1 MARHVFLCPLRWS
14 DMDSYGHVNNVQ
26 FLRLLEEA
34 RVAMLFVE
42 PKTADVMTLDG
53 QLVVVRHE
61 IDYTAPLL
69 YRPEPIA
76 IETWVTRIGGASFTV
91 AYEVKDGDQV
101 YARAR
106 TVLAAIDK
114 ESGRARRL
122 SVEERSWIE
131 AYHEPE
137 SAVVH

>member
-1 MARHVFLCPLRWS
+1 
-14 DMDSYGHVNNVQ
+14 MDAYGHVNNVQ
-26 FLRLLEEA
+26 YLRLLEEA

-42 PKTADVMTLDG
+42 PKASDVMTLDG

-61 IDYTAPLL
+61 IDYRAPLV
-69 YRPEPIA
+69 YRPEPID

-91 AYEVKDGDQV
+91 GYEVKDANAL

-114 ESGRARRL
+114 STNQARRL
-122 SVEERSWIE
+122 SPDERAWLTT
-131 AYHEPE
+131 YHEPE
-137 SAVVH
+137 

>member
-1 MARHVFLCPLRWS
+1 
-14 DMDSYGHVNNVQ
+14 MDSYGHVNNVQ

-61 IDYTAPLL
+61 IDYVLPLL
-69 YRPEPIA
+69 YRPEPIP

-91 AYEVKDGDQV
+91 AYEVKDDTHV
-101 YARAR
+101 YARAQ

-114 ESGRARRL
+114 ATGRARRL
-122 SVEERSWIE
+122 SPDERAWL
-131 AYHEPE
+131 ATYHEPASE
-137 SAVVH
+137 

>member
-1 MARHVFLCPLRWS
+1 
-14 DMDSYGHVNNVQ
+14 MDSYGHVNNVQ

-42 PKTADVMTLDG
+42 PKAADVMTLDG

-69 YRPEPIA
+69 YRPEPIE

-106 TVLAAIDK
+106 TVLAAIAKDT
-114 ESGRARRL
+114 GRARRI
-122 SVEERSWIE
+122 SADERSWIE
-131 AYHEPE
+131 AYYEPE
-137 SAVVH
+137 GAEAK

>member
-1 MARHVFLCPLRWS
+1 
-14 DMDSYGHVNNVQ
+14 MDSYGHVNNVQ

-42 PKTADVMTLDG
+42 PKAADVMTLDG

-69 YRPEPIA
+69 YRPEPIE

-106 TVLAAIDK
+106 TVLAAIAKDT
-114 ESGRARRL
+114 GRARRI
-122 SVEERSWIE
+122 SAEERSWIE
-131 AYHEPE
+131 AYYEPE
-137 SAVVH
+137 DVEVK

>member
-1 MARHVFLCPLRWS
+1 MTRHVYLCPLRWS
-14 DMDSYGHVNNVQ
+14 DMDAYGHVNNVQ

-42 PKTADVMTLDG
+42 PKAADVMTLDG

-61 IDYTAPLL
+61 IDYTAPLV

-91 AYEVKDGDQV
+91 AYEVKDGEQV

-114 ESGRARRL
+114 DTGRARRL
-122 SVEERSWIE
+122 AADERAWID

-137 SAVVH
+137 ISA

>member
-1 MARHVFLCPLRWS
+1 MARHVFQCPLRWS

-26 FLRLLEEA
+26 YLQLLEEA

-42 PKTADVMTLDG
+42 PKSADVLTLDG

-61 IDYTAPLL
+61 IDYLAPLV

-76 IETWVTRIGGASFTV
+76 IETWVTRMGGASFTV
-91 AYEVKDGDQV
+91 AYEVKDNDHV

-114 ESGRARRL
+114 ESGRARRM
-122 SVEERSWIE
+122 SADERAWIE
-131 AYHEPE
+131 SYHEPDAT
-137 SAVVH
+137 S